1 MTNNR
6 DNENSIISEEFKII
20 VKLALQDENESNNLF
35 KYLNEILVKDN
46 TKMFSK
52 LKEVSHLPLKFSD
65 PQILRETILTLFRF
79 IAKYHSDLITV
90 LYFMDLINQNN
101 LETRKTI
108 RNLAED
114 VSKNNI
120 TMDDAIRVIREM
132 FNKKDEEIQFA
143 IRELKS
149 EKGFYKWFKRHY
161 EDKAKDLEK
170 NG

>member
-79 IAKYHSDLITV
+79 IAKYHSDLIIL

-114 VSKNNI
+114 VSKNKI

-149 EKGFYKWFKRHY
+149 EKGFYKWFKRRY

-170 NG
+170 SE